1 MNRIIISA
9 LILVLCFGA
18 VYAPSSMATPV
29 DTDQAGRLVEQG
41 LTFAR
46 KGQFRK
52 AAELFEQA
60 VKLNPDPTIL
70 HSLARA
76 REEMGSHA
84 LAFETFRQALE
95 LDPQYIYAQDARDR
109 MAFLE
114 RLLKSTHARVRV
126 TSTPG
131 AVDVRIGGRGGA
143 ENGRLITPFN
153 YWAPAGDLTLNGH
166 KDGFVD
172 ASRSITVEVGTE
184 RAVELVL
191 RPIARKGFLIIS
203 VSVTGALVYLDDK
216 EMGVTPLEPMAVEAG
231 PHTIRVEADDLAP
244 VVRDVLVVSDKES
257 QVIID
262 FNDPN
267 AGAASAPTSPW
278 GPVLLGSGAMALVGG
293 LVMHLSAVSLA
304 EDSRAKSAQA
314 ELHSA
319 QLEDSAAAQAEQEFF
334 ELRDE
339 AHANQTIAFIG
350 YGMSA
355 ALIGFGAYMLTTPSR
370 RPTAAALDSSYEPS
384 AVSWTPVFVPSPDG
398 LFAGTRVSF

>member
-1 MNRIIISA
+1 MHRIIISA
-9 LILVLCFGA
+9 LVAILWVG
-18 VYAPSSMATPV
+18 VSHAPPSLAAPT

-60 VKLNPDPTIL
+60 VKLNPDPSIL

-76 REEMGSHA
+76 REEMGNHA

-114 RLLKSTHARVRV
+114 RLLKSSHARVRV

-131 AVDVRIGGRGGA
+131 AVDVRITSPSVA
-143 ENGRLITPFN
+143 NSERLITPFN
-153 YWAPAGDLTLNGH
+153 YWAPGGSLTLEGR
-166 KDGFVD
+166 KDGFLD
-172 ASRSITVEVGTE
+172 ASQTLTVEVGTE
-184 RAVELVL
+184 RSVELVL
-191 RPIARKGFLIIS
+191 RPVARKGFLVLSAS
-203 VSVTGALVYLDDK
+203 VIGARVFLDGKDV
-216 EMGVTPLEPMAVEAG
+216 GLTPLDPLAVAAG
-231 PHTIRVEADDLAP
+231 PHTIRLETDDRDP
-244 VVRDVLVVSDKES
+244 INRDVLVVADKES

-267 AGAASAPTSPW
+267 AGAASSPKGPW

-314 ELHSA
+314 EAHDA
-319 QLEDSAAAQAEQEFF
+319 ANEDTAAARAKQEWVD
-334 ELRDE
+334 LRDE
-339 AHANQTIAFIG
+339 AHSNQTVAFIG

-355 ALIGFGAYMLTTPSR
+355 ALIGFGAYILTAPSSR
-370 RPTAAALDSSYEPS
+370 AKTAGLETTYEPTD
-384 AVSWTPVFVPSPDG
+384 VSWTPVFVPSPDG